1 MEVGFIGAGNVT
13 RTIGRHLINAGHTV
27 VASNSR
33 GPETLSEFVADLGPS
48 ACAGT
53 KQQSAECDMVILA
66 TRWVNVPE
74 ALTGIDWQ
82 GRILV
87 DATNAH
93 MDSEPDLSLAGVARS
108 RAALKGRTSSEIVAE
123 MAIGSRLVKS
133 ISNIP
138 MSWIQDF
145 SPNKPRTVLFTSGDE
160 SEAKQCVI
168 ELINSTGLVAI
179 DLGSL
184 RMGGAM
190 HEIGAPLSGIEF
202 HFVQRLRRRR
212 EWRESMKTKTS
223 DSVTIS
229 DLDQPSYFKTRKI
242 MKTQHFF
249 IDLTQ
254 RPPRSFRVRLGN
266 YVVLARMLDKGR
278 ATLAGKNGDYHYNSS
293 TDQRLVQFL
302 GFDPDALL
310 KELATGKARRGN
322 PRMGSGPFQDPA
334 LSMGNRGLVCFHG
347 KTRAG
352 QRRRNTCVLC

>member
-1 MEVGFIGAGNVT
+1 
-13 RTIGRHLINAGHTV
+13 
-27 VASNSR
+27 
-33 GPETLSEFVADLGPS
+33 
-48 ACAGT
+48 
-53 KQQSAECDMVILA
+53 MVIIA

-82 GRILV
+82 GRILSIKQR
-87 DATNAH
+87 AYGF
-93 MDSEPDLSLAGVARS
+93 EPDLSLAEVARS

-212 EWRESMKTKTS
+212 EWRE
-223 DSVTIS
+223 V
-229 DLDQPSYFKTRKI
+229 
-242 MKTQHFF
+242 
-249 IDLTQ
+249 
-254 RPPRSFRVRLGN
+254 
-266 YVVLARMLDKGR
+266 
-278 ATLAGKNGDYHYNSS
+278 
-293 TDQRLVQFL
+293 
-302 GFDPDALL
+302 
-310 KELATGKARRGN
+310 
-322 PRMGSGPFQDPA
+322 
-334 LSMGNRGLVCFHG
+334 
-347 KTRAG
+347 
-352 QRRRNTCVLC
+352 